1 MGYSYFGQLRRKHLQ
16 QFRKQRTINN
26 ELYIVNNMDVFGI
39 NDNGTTL
46 EMYISSDWFAE
57 LGYAFLI
64 ITTLLS

>member
-1 MGYSYFGQLRRKHLQ
+1 MGYSYFGQLRKYASSTIQ
-16 QFRKQRTINN
+16 KARTINN